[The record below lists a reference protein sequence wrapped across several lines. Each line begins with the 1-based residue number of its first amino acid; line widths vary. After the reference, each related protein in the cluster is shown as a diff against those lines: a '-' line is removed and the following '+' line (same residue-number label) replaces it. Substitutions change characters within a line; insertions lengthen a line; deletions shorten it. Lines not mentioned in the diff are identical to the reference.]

1 MRIAFVVASVL
12 VVVATPSEASKSCMS
27 QAEARQHFASDHLY
41 WHGPDHCW
49 DATSPR
55 HRQIEGRRK
64 TPVQAAQQ
72 QNSDRPKWRD
82 SMSEMLPDDELVKSP
97 APLKPLDVEYRESDA
112 AAIGKPWADRWV
124 DVGPIQPRVVV
135 HQVRSV
141 LLPPESV
148 AAPSPVL
155 MVSARNVVLFLLIG
169 FMTIMTI
176 MTLWTVGSLYRQEA

>member
-12 VVVATPSEASKSCMS
+12 VVAVTPSEASKSCMS
-27 QAEARQHFASDHLY
+27 QSEARQRFASEHLY

-55 HRQIEGRRK
+55 HRQIQTQRK
-64 TPVQAAQQ
+64 TPVQAAE

-82 SMSEMLPDDELVKSP
+82 SMSEMLPDEELVQSP
-97 APLKPLDVEYRESDA
+97 APPKPLDVEYRESDA
-112 AAIGKPWADRWV
+112 AAAGRPWADRWI

-141 LLPPESV
+141 LAAPEPV
-148 AAPSPVL
+148 AAPSSVVI
-155 MVSARNVVLFLLIG
+155 VSARNVVVFLLIG
-169 FMTIMTI
+169 VIT
-176 MTLWTVGSLYRQEA
+176 